1 MGRDQIAKMK
11 NLARRLPI
19 FFFLPQAK
27 RSSRIKVAPQ
37 GERSLSEAVS
47 ALRSLRLGVKNFQI

>member
-11 NLARRLPI
+11 NLAWTSQLL
-19 FFFLPQAK
+19 FLPQAK

-37 GERSLSEAVS
+37 AERSSSEAVS
-47 ALRSLRLGVKNFQI
+47 ALRPLRLGVKNFQI